1 MRLAGCSVTYLELC
15 QDVFG
20 IIVGSRFCTAF
31 SRKHYLAWRFFF
43 FHFLMK
49 YMNLL
54 KIQSTLKT
62 VMGERKSDDES
73 IPGLAK
79 KCRFAAPL
87 TDKQIAAVFMGC

>member
-1 MRLAGCSVTYLELC
+1 M
-15 QDVFG
+15 
-20 IIVGSRFCTAF
+20 GSRFCTAF
-31 SRKHYLAWRFFF
+31 SRKHSLAWRFF

-62 VMGERKSDDES
+62 VMGKRKSGDES
-73 IPGLAK
+73 APALAK